1 LFNSWIDRERAMP
14 KGDNDKGVGA
24 AGTERLYYSDARLLT
39 FEARVVDRGESG
51 RRIYLDRTAFYPTSG
66 GQPNDIGTLGGIRVV
81 DVVDEEARIAHLL
94 EAPLAAEQ
102 ASGVVDGARRFDH
115 MQQHTGQHL
124 LSAVFEDLFG
134 RRTASVHFGDQ
145 LSTVDLEG
153 GPLTPEQIR
162 AAEARAN
169 ALVTENRPVSVSFE
183 ESATAMGLRKPSDRA
198 GVIRIVSIEGLD
210 RSACGGTH
218 VAATGELGAIL
229 LRKVEKAKGQLRVE
243 FLCGGRA
250 SRQARGDYDLLA
262 GLAQGMSAAID
273 ELPGLVEAQRAELK
287 TVAAARRDAEE
298 QLARYRAAER
308 HAGLVPGPDGT
319 RWIVE
324 RLPSGTTDQLRTLAL
339 AVADLPRAVFVG
351 VIDSPPTLLLAASAD
366 SGVNAGSLLK
376 ERVTEVGGRGGGSP
390 RLAQGT
396 VPDSAALAAV
406 LARLLVD

>member
-1 LFNSWIDRERAMP
+1 MI
-14 KGDNDKGVGA
+14 
-24 AGTERLYYSDARLLT
+24 
-39 FEARVVDRGESG
+39 
-51 RRIYLDRTAFYPTSG
+51 
-66 GQPNDIGTLGGIRVV
+66 
-81 DVVDEEARIAHLL
+81 DVVDEETRIAHLL
-94 EAPLAAEQ
+94 EAPLTAEE
-102 ASGVVDGARRFDH
+102 ASGVVDAVRRFDH

-153 GPLTPEQIR
+153 GPLSPEQVR
-162 AAEARAN
+162 SAEAKAN
-169 ALVTENRPVSVSFE
+169 ALITEDHPVSVSFE
-183 ESATAMGLRKPSDRA
+183 ESTTAMGLRKPSDRA
-198 GVIRIVSIEGLD
+198 GVIRIITIEGLD

-218 VAATGELGAIL
+218 VGATGEIGAIL

-250 SRQARGDYDLLA
+250 TRQARSDYDLLA

-273 ELPGLVEAQRAELK
+273 ELPALVEAQRAELK
-287 TVAAARRDAEE
+287 TVASARRDAEE
-298 QLARYRAAER
+298 RLARYRAAEL
-308 HAGLVPGPDGT
+308 HAAQVAGLDGT

-324 RLPSGTTDQLRTLAL
+324 RLPSGTTDQFRNLAL
-339 AVADLPRAVFVG
+339 AVADLAKAVFVG
-351 VIDSPPTLLLAASAD
+351 VIDSPPTLLLAASGD
-366 SGVNAGSLLK
+366 SGVNAGALLK

-396 VPDSAALAAV
+396 VPDEAALAAV

>member
-1 LFNSWIDRERAMP
+1 MP
-14 KGDNDKGVGA
+14 KGDKHAA
-24 AGTERLYYSDARLLT
+24 AGPAATERLYYTDARLLE
-39 FEARVVDRGESG
+39 FEARVVERGEND
-51 RRIYLDRTAFYPTSG
+51 RWIYLDRTAFYPTSG
-66 GQPNDIGTLGGIRVV
+66 GQPNDIGTLNGVRVV

-94 EAPLAAEQ
+94 ETPLAGGEVV
-102 ASGVVDGARRFDH
+102 GVVDGARRFDH

-153 GPLTPEQIR
+153 GPLTPQQIQ

-169 ALVTENRPVSVSFE
+169 SLITEDRLVSVTFE
-183 ESATAMGLRKPSDRA
+183 ESTTAKGLRKPSDRT
-198 GVIRIVSIEGLD
+198 GVIRIVTIEGLD

-218 VAATGELGAIL
+218 VRAIGEIGAIL

-250 SRQARGDYDLLA
+250 TRQARSDYDLLV

-273 ELPGLVEAQRAELK
+273 ELPALVEGQRADLK
-287 TVAAARRDAEE
+287 TVTSARRDAEE
-298 QLARYRAAER
+298 QLARYRAAEL
-308 HAGLVPGPDGT
+308 HADQVPGPDGT

-324 RLPSGTTDQLRTLAL
+324 RLPSGTTEQLRNLAL
-339 AVADLPRAVFVG
+339 AVADLPKAVFVG
-351 VIDSPPTLLLAASAD
+351 VIDAPPTLMLAASAD
-366 SGVNAGSLLK
+366 SAVDAGALLK
-376 ERVTEVGGRGGGSP
+376 ARVTEVGGRGGGSP

-396 VPDSAALAAV
+396 VPDEAALAAV